1 MIVMFNICSKYAR
14 EQQSLLNQPGGGCMA
29 QITIDRSQLKEL
41 VKEDLAELLRN
52 RKDLLEVV
60 EDLAFGRLL
69 KKVCRVSML

>member
-1 MIVMFNICSKYAR
+1 
-14 EQQSLLNQPGGGCMA
+14 MA